1 MKRYL
6 FLMLFLFLIGAQYN
20 VNAQGLTVSDIQNSG
35 CLSETRENRAGDDD
49 EYEENRSIILTK
61 EGNTLKVQLL
71 NYIDNCGIWGFD
83 VIPYVSGGSN
93 GEPYTVSISVNPILG
108 LDQAACVC
116 PYDVSFTLNGLE
128 TNSFNFSCYWCEG
141 VVSLTDGEPLVI
153 ENSWDD
159 IGVNGLNYKIHK
171 VMHSAKLSDGKAWEG
186 ELSIPSE
193 LNYEGQKYTVT
204 SIESSAFGNNT
215 KLTSVTIP
223 SSVISIGYGAFSGC
237 SNLANITIPNSV
249 IRIENNAFSNTAW
262 YNNQPDGVVY
272 AGRIAYK
279 CKGALPEG
287 TDITIKE
294 GTYAIANEAFHNCN
308 GLASVTIPGS
318 VTLIGDSSF
327 KGCGNLASVT
337 ISEGVMYIGEVA
349 FRDCSSLESITIPKS
364 IIKIADFAFY
374 GCKSLASV
382 NLSEGSITIPG
393 SLTNAR
399 EYTFSGCTNLTSVV
413 FSEGVKSIDQSI
425 FFHCNNLSTISIPKS
440 IKSIYGYVFSELSN
454 LADFYC
460 FADSVPKITKEA
472 FFGTPIASATLHVP
486 AGSIEKYKTTS
497 PWKDFGNIVALGAQY
512 SVNAQELTVSDIQDS
527 ICKPIIDQTQ
537 KPLTIVLT
545 KEGSDLLVKLLYY
558 ENNPYTTGFDIASSM
573 SFGSNE
579 VPDSVSIDI
588 EPIIPDPYKYNK
600 LGLMP
605 YNVWFTVHGLE
616 ISSFYLSCWW
626 YKGFVELTEGE
637 PLVLEYKIETA
648 DINGATY
655 DLLKVMHK
663 AMLKKWQGEG
673 EFRIPSE
680 VSFEGETYKVTC
692 LDTYPFGDKMTKVTI
707 PKTICSMSFDDSN
720 SIFFN
725 PFVPCRS
732 LEWIEVEE
740 DCPLFSSADGVLFNK
755 DKTRLVGYP
764 EASPRESYTV
774 PENVTYIY
782 ANAFNYLQHLKNL
795 TIPDAVKELYSGSFL
810 GSVSLEK
817 VKLPSRLEVLEQYLF
832 KNCQNL
838 KSVEIPKGIAFIM
851 NQAFEGCSSLNNITL
866 PEGVTVIMDET
877 FKDCSGLTIINL
889 PQSLTTIERSV
900 FMGCSALQ
908 ILDIPESVNHIG
920 SDAFNGCKMNSL
932 CIRGALE
939 SSCMIRGLFSGMDQQ
954 TKVYVPASLIDRYK
968 KIYSGEVLPL
978 EEYVNSVS
986 YTKDQMATIILPT
999 EPDASKGKY
1008 YRLDRC
1014 EKGKIIF
1021 EEELSPKARTPYII
1035 VPKEDFS
1042 IDLSTLDLDGLLRDT
1057 VSVKGASF
1065 IGSYGHEELSCQ
1077 DGFYIDIIDATPDCQ
1092 ADDSN
1097 QRKAIVG
1104 ALRACLIVNWDDPY
1118 NPGGSKGITEK
1129 RELVLPSPREGG
1141 AIYDLSGRKI
1151 DSQFSTFNSQ
1161 FRKKGLYIQNGVKR
1175 VVR

>member
-1 MKRYL
+1 
-6 FLMLFLFLIGAQYN
+6 MLFLFLIGAQYN

-108 LDQAACVC
+108 LDRAACVC

-364 IIKIADFAFY
+364 ITKIADFAFY

-382 NLSEGSITIPG
+382 NLSEGLTRMGIFVFADCTSLSSITIPG

-399 EYTFSGCTNLTSVV
+399 EYTFANCTNLTSVV
-413 FSEGVKSIDQSI
+413 FSEGVKSIEQSI

-497 PWKDFGNIVALGAQY
+497 PWKDFGNIVPITYYPEGTKWTEIRLDTLKYDSWYSKVGDEWVPNFETVDYYVKGEYDGGYRDYKLIYTNGPEWTDSLTLLISESQY
-512 SVNAQELTVSDIQDS
+512 GLEVTVAVFHENEVFFPPGWAYGFGDW
-527 ICKPIIDQTQ
+527 
-537 KPLTIVLT
+537 
-545 KEGSDLLVKLLYY
+545 KEGNTLSYQTINGV
-558 ENNPYTTGFDIASSM
+558 NT
-573 SFGSNE
+573 
-579 VPDSVSIDI
+579 
-588 EPIIPDPYKYNK
+588 PIIPPAGIREFGTITEIKEAYFGGVCPLKYVDLNGTRIINGIGVTEWNDGECIFGPVDPYFCYYAMSLDLPKERNYRSM
-600 LGLMP
+600 L
-605 YNVWFTVHGLE
+605 VH
-616 ISSFYLSCWW
+616 
-626 YKGFVELTEGE
+626 
-637 PLVLEYKIETA
+637 
-648 DINGATY
+648 
-655 DLLKVMHK
+655 
-663 AMLKKWQGEG
+663 
-673 EFRIPSE
+673 
-680 VSFEGETYKVTC
+680 FER
-692 LDTYPFGDKMTKVTI
+692 
-707 PKTICSMSFDDSN
+707 N
-720 SIFFN
+720 
-725 PFVPCRS
+725 
-732 LEWIEVEE
+732 
-740 DCPLFSSADGVLFNK
+740 
-755 DKTRLVGYP
+755 
-764 EASPRESYTV
+764 
-774 PENVTYIY
+774 
-782 ANAFNYLQHLKNL
+782 
-795 TIPDAVKELYSGSFL
+795 
-810 GSVSLEK
+810 
-817 VKLPSRLEVLEQYLF
+817 
-832 KNCQNL
+832 
-838 KSVEIPKGIAFIM
+838 
-851 NQAFEGCSSLNNITL
+851 
-866 PEGVTVIMDET
+866 
-877 FKDCSGLTIINL
+877 
-889 PQSLTTIERSV
+889 
-900 FMGCSALQ
+900 
-908 ILDIPESVNHIG
+908 
-920 SDAFNGCKMNSL
+920 
-932 CIRGALE
+932 
-939 SSCMIRGLFSGMDQQ
+939 
-954 TKVYVPASLIDRYK
+954 
-968 KIYSGEVLPL
+968 GEVLYDVWPAK
-978 EEYVNSVS
+978 ETVS
-986 YTKDQMATIILPT
+986 FTKDQMATIILPT
-999 EPDASKGKY
+999 EPDASKGRY

-1042 IDLSTLDLDGLLRDT
+1042 IDLNALDLDGLLRDT

-1065 IGSYGHEELSCQ
+1065 IGSYSHEELSCQ

-1104 ALRACLIVNWDDPY
+1104 ALRACLIVSWDDPY

-1129 RELVLPSPREGG
+1129 RELVLKDNGTSLTPNPSPVREGS
-1141 AIYDLSGRKI
+1141 IYDLQGRRLSGKPA
-1151 DSQFSTFNSQ
+1151 
-1161 FRKKGLYIQNGVKR
+1161 KGLYIQNGVKR

>member
-35 CLSETRENRAGDDD
+35 CLSETRETRAGDDD

-83 VIPYVSGGSN
+83 VIPYVSGGCN

-108 LDQAACVC
+108 LDRAACVC

-171 VMHSAKLSDGKAWEG
+171 VIHSAKLSDGKAWEG

-223 SSVISIGYGAFSGC
+223 GSVISIGYGAFSGC

-249 IRIENNAFSNTAW
+249 VRIDNNAFSNTAW

-287 TDITIKE
+287 TDITIKD
-294 GTYAIANEAFHNCN
+294 GTYAITSEAFYGCS

-318 VTLIGDSSF
+318 VTTIGESSF
-327 KGCGNLASVT
+327 WKCSNLRSVT

-364 IIKIADFAFY
+364 ITKIADFAFY

-382 NLSEGSITIPG
+382 NLSEGLTRMGIFVFADCTSLSSITIPG

-413 FSEGVKSIDQSI
+413 FSEGVKSIEQSI

-512 SVNAQELTVSDIQDS
+512 SVNAQELQVSDIM
-527 ICKPIIDQTQ
+527 CRLVHNQ
-537 KPLTIVLT
+537 KNIGDDDIALY
-545 KEGSDLLVKLLYY
+545 KEGSNLRIILGYY
-558 ENNPYTTGFDIASSM
+558 QCSPFTTDFDITPTLSRGNNGAPDSLSVRIDPV
-573 SFGSNE
+573 
-579 VPDSVSIDI
+579 VPDSL
-588 EPIIPDPYKYNK
+588 KN
-600 LGLMP
+600 M
-605 YNVWFTVHGLE
+605 NVLPQWFHVMFTVHDVE
-616 ISSFYLSCWW
+616 AKSIFLSCLW
-626 YKGFVELTEGE
+626 YEGQVELKES
-637 PLVLEYKIETA
+637 V
-648 DINGATY
+648 
-655 DLLKVMHK
+655 LLKDPGVAVTIDNVDYCIYERLNLATLTNGK
-663 AMLKKWQGEG
+663 SANGEMI
-673 EFRIPSE
+673 IPSE
-680 VSFEGETYKVTC
+680 ISYEGKE
-692 LDTYPFGDKMTKVTI
+692 YPVKAIKSQAFKACSTITSVTI
-707 PKTICSMSFDDSN
+707 PN
-720 SIFFN
+720 S
-725 PFVPCRS
+725 VTA
-732 LEWIEVEE
+732 IEN
-740 DCPLFSSADGVLFNK
+740 G
-755 DKTRLVGYP
+755 
-764 EASPRESYTV
+764 
-774 PENVTYIY
+774 
-782 ANAFNYLQHLKNL
+782 AF
-795 TIPDAVKELYSGSFL
+795 
-810 GSVSLEK
+810 
-817 VKLPSRLEVLEQYLF
+817 
-832 KNCQNL
+832 QN
-838 KSVEIPKGIAFIM
+838 S
-851 NQAFEGCSSLNNITL
+851 
-866 PEGVTVIMDET
+866 
-877 FKDCSGLTIINL
+877 
-889 PQSLTTIERSV
+889 SLTTIYNGTNVEMVQPYAFNGTPWYTNQPDGVIYMGKAVCACKGELPEGTSLTIKEGTLSITQNAFYFCKGLTSITIPESV
-900 FMGCSALQ
+900 TNIDVSSFMGCSDLVSVRLPESLTTIDREAFHLCNKLSS
-908 ILDIPESVNHIG
+908 INIPSHVKYICETAFSECRSLTSVNIPEGVEEIADN
-920 SDAFNGCKMNSL
+920 AFFD
-932 CIRGALE
+932 CI
-939 SSCMIRGLFSGMDQQ
+939 
-954 TKVYVPASLIDRYK
+954 
-968 KIYSGEVLPL
+968 
-978 EEYVNSVS
+978 
-986 YTKDQMATIILPT
+986 
-999 EPDASKGKY
+999 
-1008 YRLDRC
+1008 
-1014 EKGKIIF
+1014 
-1021 EEELSPKARTPYII
+1021 
-1035 VPKEDFS
+1035 
-1042 IDLSTLDLDGLLRDT
+1042 
-1057 VSVKGASF
+1057 
-1065 IGSYGHEELSCQ
+1065 
-1077 DGFYIDIIDATPDCQ
+1077 
-1092 ADDSN
+1092 
-1097 QRKAIVG
+1097 
-1104 ALRACLIVNWDDPY
+1104 
-1118 NPGGSKGITEK
+1118 
-1129 RELVLPSPREGG
+1129 
-1141 AIYDLSGRKI
+1141 
-1151 DSQFSTFNSQ
+1151 
-1161 FRKKGLYIQNGVKR
+1161 
-1175 VVR
+1175 